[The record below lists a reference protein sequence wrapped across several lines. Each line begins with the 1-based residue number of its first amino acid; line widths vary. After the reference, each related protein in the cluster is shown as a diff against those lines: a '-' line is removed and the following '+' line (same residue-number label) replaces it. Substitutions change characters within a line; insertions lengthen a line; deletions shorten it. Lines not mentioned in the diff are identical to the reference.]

1 MNRIKNYTFC
11 LLFFLSFL
19 TGSTVYAQFAPAS
32 LVDSSTNQITNI
44 LSVDLNQDSLNDL
57 LVTRKFTANSLISFY
72 LNQGGLSFGPET
84 VIATGSSQVTNI
96 AVADFDNNNWPDVV
110 SIGDANNAV
119 TVYLNNSMNFTA
131 QPLDTFTFFES
142 DIAVLDVDNDSD
154 LDFVAIGGTTF
165 KVFNNNGSANFN
177 KQVVTTPLSDFFDI
191 TTGDIDADGFDDVI
205 TGGSNISFYKNNNG
219 SLQFDSARTAQIP
232 SSFNLF
238 VRLVD
243 LDQDGDLD
251 LFSEGNNSSG
261 ARWLEN
267 DGNGNFSNSH
277 LIDASV
283 NNIRSAALDD
293 FDQDGDLD
301 LILIKN
307 FDLYLYTNIGQ
318 GSFSTPLLIQDTTT
332 TISCVSATDLNK
344 DNQIDLIWS
353 ADLSVQ
359 ENNLALFVKPK
370 TIFDELFKVYPNPTN
385 ERLFIEIPEAGT
397 LRVSNAMGQLVDQ
410 RSLIKGKNLLK
421 LNLKPQLYFFTMD
434 FASKSLVKKVIIK

>member
-1 MNRIKNYTFC
+1 MNRIKNYTFG

-19 TGSTVYAQFAPAS
+19 TESTVYAQFTPAT

-44 LSVDLNQDSLNDL
+44 LSVDLNQDSLNDI

-96 AVADFDNNNWPDVV
+96 AVGDFDNNNWPDVV

-119 TVYLNNSMNFTA
+119 TVYLNNAMSFST

-154 LDFVAIGGTTF
+154 LDIVAIGGTTF
-165 KVFNNNGSANFN
+165 KVFYNNGLANFN
-177 KQVVTTPLSDFFDI
+177 EQVVTTPLSDFFDI

-205 TGGSNISFYKNNNG
+205 TGGSNISVYKNNNG
-219 SLQFDSARTAQIP
+219 TFQFDSAKTAQTP

-251 LFSEGNNSSG
+251 LFSEGNNSVG

-267 DGNGNFSNSH
+267 DGNGNFSNSQ

-283 NNIRSAALDD
+283 NNIRSAALED
-293 FDQDGDLD
+293 FDQDGDID

-307 FDLYLYTNIGQ
+307 FDLYLYSNNGQ

-332 TISCVSATDLNK
+332 TISCVSATDLNN
-344 DNQIDLIWS
+344 DNLSDLIWS

-359 ENNLALFVKPK
+359 ANNFTLSLQQDTPFDAL
-370 TIFDELFKVYPNPTN
+370 IRVYPNPTR
-385 ERLFIEIPEAGT
+385 ERLFIESPEAGT
-397 LRVSNAMGQLVDQ
+397 VHILNAMGQLLD
-410 RSLIKGKNLLK
+410 RRKLNKGKNLLELK
-421 LNLKPQLYFFTMD
+421 LEPQLYFFIMD
-434 FASKSLVKKVIIK
+434 FESKSLVKKVIIK